1 MSRTYIAIMPIMP
14 ILLVGLSQQAH
25 AQNGTLTFQGQIEA
39 VTCVVEPRGGL
50 VDGADMVVALPS
62 IAQTHLDAAGQRG
75 TPIPF
80 HLIVGSGAQPCE
92 QASVRA
98 LFSNAG
104 DTNAAG
110 RLSNRGSARNVDTV
124 ITNPQA
130 QDIDLGS
137 NENSQVVP
145 IDDKGIGVMSWFATY
160 YATARAE
167 PGSVTAQVQYTL
179 TYP

>member
-1 MSRTYIAIMPIMP
+1 MSRTYRAIMPV
-14 ILLVGLSQQAH
+14 LLVALSQQAH
-25 AQNGTLTFQGQIEA
+25 AEQGTLTFQGRIEA

-80 HLIVGSGAQPCE
+80 HLIVGSGAQPCD
-92 QASVRA
+92 QANVRA
-98 LFSNAG
+98 LFSSAG

-110 RLSNRGSARNVDTV
+110 RLSNRGSARNVEV
-124 ITNPQA
+124 VVTNPQS
-130 QDIDLGS
+130 QDVDLGS

-145 IDDKGIGVMSWFATY
+145 IDDKGIGVLSWFATY
-160 YATARAE
+160 YATAPTE
-167 PGSVTAQVQYTL
+167 PGSVTARVQYTL